1 MDFLSACSG
10 CKVENQNRSGSGQ
23 FRRILYNHLTRF
35 FHIIYRLCLLACLLS
50 LSPAL
55 KAHGSP
61 PGDILQDT
69 LPKNRTDSSIKKSH
83 NGISRY
89 LNIITDREQRDSLLS
104 KLSRQNAAT
113 PVSDSV
119 VFKRREN
126 VFSAYGGKHIRYIYF
141 NKRNVFGTE
150 IEDSVTASSNLIRF
164 ANHLHYN
171 TRTWAI
177 KQALFFREGDTVNA
191 YKLVDNERY
200 LRSLPFI
207 QDARIYIINSYQK
220 GDSIDIVVVTKDL
233 YEYGGAV
240 SNLST
245 GQVAATVFNTN
256 LLGAAQR
263 VFLGFKWD
271 KMYSPEWRTGGG
283 YTKYNLGG
291 TYTDVALGYSVLND
305 HPTTDTGVY
314 EKSTYININRPLYSS
329 WAKLTGGLTLSK
341 NKSINIFN
349 YPDTVYRDYQYNI
362 VDVWGGFNFR
372 NQFKGTGYNSNKPN
386 LAVELRRNSKDF
398 TRHPSQDSL
407 KSDPLYNSHRYLL
420 SKFVLFHQEFFKT
433 NYFFGFGRTEDIP
446 LGYNYSASFGYDS
459 WAGRDRTYTSL
470 EGQKYW
476 LLGKNLISANA
487 AFGSFWYNNKSED
500 AVLHIQGDYYSN
512 LFWLRDPKLREFL
525 HADYIICFDPVLYK
539 PVNINRDNGILGYRN
554 TLFNNYQRLNFSAQT
569 RYYSPLNVYGFK
581 FNFYVQLQASM
592 LARETESILKSP
604 FYTGF
609 TAGCQIRNENLSF
622 NTLQISASYQ
632 NLVDRGPLSVNG
644 PRSLFVQITSVTSF
658 NFSIFALQ
666 APELVTFK

>member
-69 LPKNRTDSSIKKSH
+69 LPKNRIDSSIKKNN
-83 NGISRY
+83 NGISKY

-104 KLSRQNAAT
+104 KLSRQNVAT
-113 PVSDSV
+113 PVPDSV

-141 NKRNVFGTE
+141 NKRNVFGAE

-220 GDSIDIVVVTKDL
+220 GDSVDIVVVTKDL

-245 GQVAATVFNTN
+245 SQVAATIFNTN

-349 YPDTVYRDYQYNI
+349 YPDTVYRDYRYNI

-386 LAVELRRNSKDF
+386 LAVELRRYSKDF
-398 TRHPSQDSL
+398 TRHLSQDSL

-459 WAGRDRTYTSL
+459 WVGRDRTYTSL

-512 LFWLRDPKLREFL
+512 LFRLRDPKLREFL

-554 TLFNNYQRLNFSAQT
+554 TLFNNYQRLNLSAQT

-581 FNFYVQLQASM
+581 FNFYIQLQASM
-592 LARETESILKSP
+592 LAKETESILKSP

>member
-1 MDFLSACSG
+1 M
-10 CKVENQNRSGSGQ
+10 
-23 FRRILYNHLTRF
+23 
-35 FHIIYRLCLLACLLS
+35 
-50 LSPAL
+50 
-55 KAHGSP
+55 
-61 PGDILQDT
+61 QDT
-69 LPKNRTDSSIKKSH
+69 IPKKQPDSSIKKSH
-83 NGISRY
+83 HGISKY
-89 LNIITDREQRDSLLS
+89 LNIITDREQRDSLLV
-104 KLSRQNAAT
+104 KLSKQNQAAAV
-113 PVSDSV
+113 PDSV
-119 VFKRREN
+119 IFKRREN

-141 NKRNVFGTE
+141 NKRKVFGTE
-150 IEDSVTASSNLIRF
+150 IEDSTVASSKLIRL
-164 ANHLHYN
+164 ANDLHYN

-177 KQALFFREGDTVNA
+177 KQALFFKEGDTVNA

-207 QDARIYIINSYQK
+207 QDARIYVINSYQK

-233 YEYGGAV
+233 YEYGGTI
-240 SNLST
+240 SNFSP

-256 LLGAAQR
+256 LLGAAQKL
-263 VFLGFKWD
+263 FLGFNWNKR
-271 KMYSPEWRTGGG
+271 YSPEWRTGGG
-283 YTKYNLGG
+283 YTKYNIAG

-341 NKSINIFN
+341 NRSINIYN
-349 YPDTVYRDYQYNI
+349 YPDSIYRDYQYNVI
-362 VDVWGGFNFR
+362 DVWGGFNFR

-386 LAVELRRNSKDF
+386 LGVELRRYSKHF
-398 TRHPSQDSL
+398 TRPPEQDSL
-407 KSDPLYNSHRYLL
+407 KLNPLYNSHRYLL

-433 NYFFGFGRTEDIP
+433 NYFFGFGKTEDIP

-459 WAGRDRTYTSL
+459 WVGRGRTYTSL
-470 EGQKYW
+470 EGQKFW
-476 LLGKNLISANA
+476 FLGKNVISANA
-487 AFGSFWYNNKSED
+487 AFGSFWYNHKSED

-512 LFWLRDPKLREFL
+512 LFQLKNPKLREFL
-525 HADYIICFDPVLYK
+525 HADYIICFNPVLYK
-539 PVNINRDNGILGYRN
+539 QVNINRENGILGYRN
-554 TLFNNYQRLNFSAQT
+554 TLFNNFQRLNLSAQT
-569 RYYSPLNVYGFK
+569 RYYSPLNIYGFK
-581 FNFYVQLQASM
+581 FNFYIQLQASM

-632 NLVDRGPLSVNG
+632 PLVDRGPGTENG
-644 PRSLFVQITSVTSF
+644 PKVLFIQIGSITSF

-666 APELVTFK
+666 APDLVSFR